1 MDLQKLVENPTIQRL
16 WRVSKLYHL
25 PIYDGRITSL
35 TNYELDLID
44 MLVIND
50 NKDLLKEPQGF
61 VDPEF
66 EEQWEEIVG

>member
-1 MDLQKLVENPTIQRL
+1 
-16 WRVSKLYHL
+16 
-25 PIYDGRITSL
+25 
-35 TNYELDLID
+35 

-66 EEQWEEIVG
+66 EKQWEEIVG

>member
-25 PIYDGRITSL
+25 PIYDERITSL

-50 NKDLLKEPQGF
+50 HKDLIKEPQGF